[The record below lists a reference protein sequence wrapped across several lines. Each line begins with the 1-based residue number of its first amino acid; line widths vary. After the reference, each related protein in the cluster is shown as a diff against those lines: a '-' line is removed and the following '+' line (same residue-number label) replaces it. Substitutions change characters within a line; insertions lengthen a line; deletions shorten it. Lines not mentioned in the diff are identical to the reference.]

1 MISAAARSWLMAGA
15 LLPAVFGVD
24 LDPGYYLHLVRGQ
37 LRLLWNRQRIERL
50 LAEPDLDP
58 AVRDRLLFVQD
69 VRRFGEERVGLES
82 SRNYTTFC
90 DIGSGPVSWQ
100 LTAAP
105 MDRLK
110 AVVWTYPVVGRFP
123 YRGYFDRGRAERDQA
138 KLEAKGYDTY
148 LRPVGAYSTL
158 GWFRDPVLSTML
170 RYRDEDL
177 AELIL
182 HELTHG
188 TVWVTENV
196 AFNEGLATFV
206 GQTGAI
212 AFLESR
218 HGPDA
223 PQIREAL
230 DRRADRRMF
239 REFMH
244 GIARELEDIYGSDQS
259 YDAKMEGREGAF
271 TRAREGFADLGLQT
285 DMYRGFPGWK
295 LNNAHIMAYRTYH
308 REVGIFEQVY
318 EGAGRD
324 LASAVAAFRSC
335 ETARDPRA
343 CLASWVA
350 AGH

>member
-1 MISAAARSWLMAGA
+1 MIPVVVRSWMVVVAI
-15 LLPAVFGVD
+15 LPALFGVD

-37 LRLLWNRQRIERL
+37 FRLLWNRERVERV
-50 LAEPDLDP
+50 LARPGLDP
-58 AVRDRLLFVQD
+58 VIRERLLFVQD
-69 VRRFGEERVGLES
+69 VRRFGEETVGLES

-90 DIGSGPVSWQ
+90 DIGAGPVSWQ
-100 LTAAP
+100 LTASP
-105 MDRLK
+105 RDRLE

-123 YRGYFDRGRAERDQA
+123 YRGYFDRGRAEKDRA

-188 TVWVTENV
+188 TVWVAEDV

-206 GQTGAI
+206 GQAGAI
-212 AFLESR
+212 AFLASR

-223 PQIREAL
+223 PQIGEAL
-230 DRRADRRMF
+230 DRRADRRVF
-239 REFMH
+239 RAFMH
-244 GIARELEDIYGSDQS
+244 EIARELEAVYGSDEPFA
-259 YDAKMEGREGAF
+259 AKMDGREAVF
-271 TRAREGFADLGLQT
+271 ARAGVRFADLGLRT
-285 DMYRGFPGWK
+285 DMYRRFPEWK

-308 REVGIFEQVY
+308 REIDIFEQVH
-318 EGAGRD
+318 ERAGRD
-324 LASAVAAFRSC
+324 LASAVMAFKDC
-335 ETARDPRA
+335 ATARDPRA
-343 CLASWVA
+343 CLASRA
-350 AGH
+350 AGGH